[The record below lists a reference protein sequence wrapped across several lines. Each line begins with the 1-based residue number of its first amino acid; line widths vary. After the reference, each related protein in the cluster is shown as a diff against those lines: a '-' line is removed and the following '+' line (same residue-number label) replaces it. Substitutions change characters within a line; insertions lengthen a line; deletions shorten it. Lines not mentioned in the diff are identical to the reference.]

1 MTTEGGQGEGNTLQ
15 GILGEDDEDEDEVLE
30 EDNGW
35 GQEEEEEEEE
45 EEEKEQQHPFQE
57 DHVDVTNWLNLL
69 DRSMTPPSP
78 VNPSD
83 TLFG

>member
-1 MTTEGGQGEGNTLQ
+1 M
-15 GILGEDDEDEDEVLE
+15 EDDEDEDEAL

-35 GQEEEEEEEE
+35 GQEDEEEEEEEE
-45 EEEKEQQHPFQE
+45 EEQQHPFQE
-57 DHVDVTNWLNLL
+57 ENVDVTNWLDLL
-69 DRSMTPPSP
+69 NRSVTPPSP